1 MRLRPIVI
9 VDDEPSVRSGL
20 SNLLQSEGYSTL
32 TFDSAEALLAD
43 EIALQQA
50 ALFIID
56 VRLQGI
62 SGVEL
67 FKVLSHRLEAP
78 PAIVISGD
86 GDENM
91 LWVAIELGALAFLS
105 KPIEI
110 DTLFTHIRQLLSP
123 GEAPP

>member
-1 MRLRPIVI
+1 MRSRPIVI

-20 SNLLQSEGYSTL
+20 SNLLQSEGYETL
-32 TFDSAEALLAD
+32 AFASAEALLAD
-43 EIALQQA
+43 EAVLKEA

-67 FKVLSHRLEAP
+67 FKELCRRLEAP
-78 PAIVISGD
+78 PAILISGG

-91 LWVAIELGALAFLS
+91 LWVAIELGALAFLP

-123 GEAPP
+123 GETPS

>member
-1 MRLRPIVI
+1 MRSRPIVI

-20 SNLLQSEGYSTL
+20 SNLLQSEGFCTL
-32 TFDSAEALLAD
+32 AFASAEALLAD
-43 EIALQQA
+43 RIALREA

-56 VRLQGI
+56 VRLQGM

-67 FKVLSHRLEAP
+67 FSELSRRLEAP
-78 PAIVISGD
+78 PAILISGD
-86 GDENM
+86 GDESM
-91 LWVAIELGALAFLS
+91 LWVAIELGALAFLP

-123 GEAPP
+123 GEAPS

>member
-67 FKVLSHRLEAP
+67 FKVLSRRLEAP